1 MFKELAPYL
10 RQRAVLLT
18 VTRLEDDQISVNIIP
33 KKLGEGENTALTTPF
48 KLTGTAEE
56 LDRDLPSSIVD
67 FVASHLQLKST
78 LERAKAEMDAAGKA
92 AQAEARA
99 KKLPAKKEQPKA
111 EPEKPAV
118 APKPVEVAKPEPPKS
133 FSPSIPP
140 RLKPRLQRMWMRKK
154 RFSPKPQKTSRP
166 TRTRNLTR
174 PLRAASSLVRLIQQR
189 SAWTEKESRKEILWR
204 PGTGALAATTS
215 V

>member
-33 KKLGEGENTALTTPF
+33 KKLQDGENTALTTPF

-67 FVASHLQLKST
+67 FVAAHLQLKST

-111 EPEKPAV
+111 ESEKPAV
-118 APKPVEVAKPEPPKS
+118 APKPVEVARPEPPKT
-133 FSPSIPP
+133 FSLFDGPAGETPV
-140 RLKPRLQRMWMRKK
+140 
-154 RFSPKPQKTSRP
+154 
-166 TRTRNLTR
+166 
-174 PLRAASSLVRLIQQR
+174 AEDVD
-189 SAWTEKESRKEILWR
+189 EEEEIL
-204 PGTGALAATTS
+204 AEAAEGQQS
-215 V
+215 DPDDEELDEAA

>member
-33 KKLGEGENTALTTPF
+33 KKLQDGENTALTTPF

-67 FVASHLQLKST
+67 FVAAHLQLKST

-92 AQAEARA
+92 AQGEAHA
-99 KKLPAKKEQPKA
+99 KKLPPKKDPPKEEPAKTVGA
-111 EPEKPAV
+111 VKPA
-118 APKPVEVAKPEPPKS
+118 EVAKPEPPKT
-133 FSPSIPP
+133 FS
-140 RLKPRLQRMWMRKK
+140 L
-154 RFSPKPQKTSRP
+154 FETP
-166 TRTRNLTR
+166 TDAT
-174 PLRAASSLVRLIQQR
+174 PVAEDVD
-189 SAWTEKESRKEILWR
+189 EEEEIL
-204 PGTGALAATTS
+204 AEAAEDQPIEEDDEELDEAA
-215 V
+215 

>member
-33 KKLGEGENTALTTPF
+33 KKLQDSENTALTTPF

-67 FVASHLQLKST
+67 FVAAHLQLKNT
-78 LERAKAEMDAAGKA
+78 LDRAKAEMDAAGKA

-99 KKLPAKKEQPKA
+99 KKLPPKKEPPKT
-111 EPEKPAV
+111 EPAKPTATVKPA
-118 APKPVEVAKPEPPKS
+118 EVAKPEPPKT
-133 FSPSIPP
+133 FS
-140 RLKPRLQRMWMRKK
+140 L
-154 RFSPKPQKTSRP
+154 FETP
-166 TRTRNLTR
+166 TDAT
-174 PLRAASSLVRLIQQR
+174 PVAEDVD
-189 SAWTEKESRKEILWR
+189 EEEEIL
-204 PGTGALAATTS
+204 AEAAEDQPIEEDEEELDEAA
-215 V
+215 

>member
-33 KKLGEGENTALTTPF
+33 KKLQDGENTALTTPF

-67 FVASHLQLKST
+67 FVAAHLQLKST
-78 LERAKAEMDAAGKA
+78 LDRAKAEMDAAGKA

-99 KKLPAKKEQPKA
+99 KKLPAKKDQPKA
-111 EPEKPAV
+111 EPAKPVSAM
-118 APKPVEVAKPEPPKS
+118 KPVEVAEPEPPKT
-133 FSPSIPP
+133 FS
-140 RLKPRLQRMWMRKK
+140 L
-154 RFSPKPQKTSRP
+154 FDTP
-166 TRTRNLTR
+166 TA
-174 PLRAASSLVRLIQQR
+174 PAPIAEHVD
-189 SAWTEKESRKEILWR
+189 EEEEILAEVS
-204 PGTGALAATTS
+204 GSDDEEEDEDFEQAA
-215 V
+215 

>member
-33 KKLGEGENTALTTPF
+33 KKLQDSENTALTTPF

-78 LERAKAEMDAAGKA
+78 LDRAKAEMDAAGKA

-99 KKLPAKKEQPKA
+99 KKQPAKKEPPVA
-111 EPEKPAV
+111 EPAKPVAV
-118 APKPVEVAKPEPPKS
+118 VKPVEPAKPEPPKT
-133 FSPSIPP
+133 FSLFDAPAVETP
-140 RLKPRLQRMWMRKK
+140 
-154 RFSPKPQKTSRP
+154 
-166 TRTRNLTR
+166 
-174 PLRAASSLVRLIQQR
+174 AAEDVDD
-189 SAWTEKESRKEILWR
+189 EEEILAETSTNDSEDEDE
-204 PGTGALAATTS
+204 GFDQAA
-215 V
+215 

>member
-67 FVASHLQLKST
+67 FVAAHLQLKST

-99 KKLPAKKEQPKA
+99 KKLPAKKESPKA
-111 EPEKPAV
+111 EPAKPVAAV
-118 APKPVEVAKPEPPKS
+118 KPVEVAKPEPPKT
-133 FSPSIPP
+133 FSLFDAP
-140 RLKPRLQRMWMRKK
+140 
-154 RFSPKPQKTSRP
+154 
-166 TRTRNLTR
+166 
-174 PLRAASSLVRLIQQR
+174 AAETPVAEDLD
-189 SAWTEKESRKEILWR
+189 EEEEIL
-204 PGTGALAATTS
+204 AEAAEDQQDDEDEELDEAA
-215 V
+215 

>member
-33 KKLGEGENTALTTPF
+33 KKLQDSENTALTTPL

-67 FVASHLQLKST
+67 FVAAHLQLKST

-92 AQAEARA
+92 AQAEACA
-99 KKLPAKKEQPKA
+99 KKVPAKKEPTKT
-111 EPEKPAV
+111 ESEKPA
-118 APKPVEVAKPEPPKS
+118 AAAKPLEAAKPEPAKT
-133 FSPSIPP
+133 FSLFDTP
-140 RLKPRLQRMWMRKK
+140 
-154 RFSPKPQKTSRP
+154 
-166 TRTRNLTR
+166 
-174 PLRAASSLVRLIQQR
+174 RAATATAEEVDEE
-189 SAWTEKESRKEILWR
+189 AEIL
-204 PGTGALAATTS
+204 AESNANEEEEEDEEFDQVA
-215 V
+215 

>member
-33 KKLGEGENTALTTPF
+33 KKLQDSENTALTTPF

-67 FVASHLQLKST
+67 FVAAHLQLKST

-99 KKLPAKKEQPKA
+99 KKLPAKKEQPKTDPA
-111 EPEKPAV
+111 KPVAAV
-118 APKPVEVAKPEPPKS
+118 KPVEPAKPEPPKT
-133 FSPSIPP
+133 FDLFDTP
-140 RLKPRLQRMWMRKK
+140 
-154 RFSPKPQKTSRP
+154 
-166 TRTRNLTR
+166 
-174 PLRAASSLVRLIQQR
+174 AAAAPV
-189 SAWTEKESRKEILWR
+189 AEDVDEEEEIL
-204 PGTGALAATTS
+204 AEAAEDQPIEEDDEELDEAA
-215 V
+215 

>member
-33 KKLGEGENTALTTPF
+33 KKLGDGENTALTTPF

-99 KKLPAKKEQPKA
+99 KKLPAKKDPLKE
-111 EPEKPAV
+111 EPAKPVAAV
-118 APKPVEVAKPEPPKS
+118 KPVEVAKPEPPRT
-133 FSPSIPP
+133 FSLFDTPVPETP
-140 RLKPRLQRMWMRKK
+140 V
-154 RFSPKPQKTSRP
+154 
-166 TRTRNLTR
+166 
-174 PLRAASSLVRLIQQR
+174 AEEVD
-189 SAWTEKESRKEILWR
+189 EEDEIL
-204 PGTGALAATTS
+204 AEAAEDEQADQNEELGEAA
-215 V
+215 

>member
-33 KKLGEGENTALTTPF
+33 KKLKEGENTALTTPF

-67 FVASHLQLKST
+67 FVAAHLQLKST

-92 AQAEARA
+92 AQAETRA
-99 KKLPAKKEQPKA
+99 KKLPAKKEPTKT
-111 EPEKPAV
+111 ESEKPA
-118 APKPVEVAKPEPPKS
+118 AAAKPLEAAKPEPAKT
-133 FSPSIPP
+133 FS
-140 RLKPRLQRMWMRKK
+140 L
-154 RFSPKPQKTSRP
+154 FDTP
-166 TRTRNLTR
+166 T
-174 PLRAASSLVRLIQQR
+174 AATATAEDVDEE
-189 SAWTEKESRKEILWR
+189 AEILAEI
-204 PGTGALAATTS
+204 TGNEDEEEDEEFDQAA
-215 V
+215 

>member
-33 KKLGEGENTALTTPF
+33 KKLQDSENTALTTPF

-78 LERAKAEMDAAGKA
+78 LERAKAEMDAAGKT

-99 KKLPAKKEQPKA
+99 KKLPAKKEQPKT
-111 EPEKPAV
+111 EPAKPTATLKPA
-118 APKPVEVAKPEPPKS
+118 EVAKPEPPKT
-133 FSPSIPP
+133 FS
-140 RLKPRLQRMWMRKK
+140 L
-154 RFSPKPQKTSRP
+154 FDSPAPETP
-166 TRTRNLTR
+166 V
-174 PLRAASSLVRLIQQR
+174 AEEVD
-189 SAWTEKESRKEILWR
+189 EEEEIL
-204 PGTGALAATTS
+204 AEAAEDQPIEEDDEELDEAA
-215 V
+215 

>member
-18 VTRLEDDQISVNIIP
+18 VTRLEDDQISVSVIP
-33 KKLGEGENTALTTPF
+33 KKLQDGENTALTTPF

-133 FSPSIPP
+133 FS
-140 RLKPRLQRMWMRKK
+140 L
-154 RFSPKPQKTSRP
+154 FDT
-166 TRTRNLTR
+166 
-174 PLRAASSLVRLIQQR
+174 AAAETPV
-189 SAWTEKESRKEILWR
+189 AEDVDEEEEIL
-204 PGTGALAATTS
+204 AEAAEDQQADQDEEFDEAA
-215 V
+215 

>member
-33 KKLGEGENTALTTPF
+33 KKLQDSENTALTTPF

-67 FVASHLQLKST
+67 FVATHLQLKST
-78 LERAKAEMDAAGKA
+78 LDRAKAEMDAAGKA

-99 KKLPAKKEQPKA
+99 KKLPAKKELPKA
-111 EPEKPAV
+111 ESVTPVAAV
-118 APKPVEVAKPEPPKS
+118 KPVEVAKPEPPKT
-133 FSPSIPP
+133 F
-140 RLKPRLQRMWMRKK
+140 
-154 RFSPKPQKTSRP
+154 
-166 TRTRNLTR
+166 NLFDT
-174 PLRAASSLVRLIQQR
+174 PAAETPVAEDVDEEEAILAETAEDQQ
-189 SAWTEKESRKEILWR
+189 AEQDDEEL
-204 PGTGALAATTS
+204 GEAA
-215 V
+215 

>member
-33 KKLGEGENTALTTPF
+33 KKLQDSENTALTTPF

-67 FVASHLQLKST
+67 FVAAHLQLKNT

-92 AQAEARA
+92 AQAEART
-99 KKLPAKKEQPKA
+99 KKLPPKKEQPKT
-111 EPEKPAV
+111 EPTKPTATVKPA
-118 APKPVEVAKPEPPKS
+118 EVAKPEPPKT
-133 FSPSIPP
+133 FGLFDAP
-140 RLKPRLQRMWMRKK
+140 
-154 RFSPKPQKTSRP
+154 
-166 TRTRNLTR
+166 
-174 PLRAASSLVRLIQQR
+174 AAETL
-189 SAWTEKESRKEILWR
+189 ATEEVDEEEEIL
-204 PGTGALAATTS
+204 AEAAEDQPIEEDDEELDEAA
-215 V
+215 

>member
-18 VTRLEDDQISVNIIP
+18 VARIEDDQISVNIIP
-33 KKLGEGENTALTTPF
+33 KKLQDGENTALTTPF

-67 FVASHLQLKST
+67 FVAAHLQLKST

-99 KKLPAKKEQPKA
+99 KKLPAKKEPPKE
-111 EPEKPAV
+111 EPAKPVAAV
-118 APKPVEVAKPEPPKS
+118 KPVEAAKPEPPTT
-133 FSPSIPP
+133 FSLFDAPAPEAPVAEEVDEEEEI
-140 RLKPRLQRMWMRKK
+140 LAETNANDDEEEDDGLD
-154 RFSPKPQKTSRP
+154 
-166 TRTRNLTR
+166 
-174 PLRAASSLVRLIQQR
+174 RAA
-189 SAWTEKESRKEILWR
+189 
-204 PGTGALAATTS
+204 
-215 V
+215 

>member
-33 KKLGEGENTALTTPF
+33 KKLGDGENTALTTPF

-99 KKLPAKKEQPKA
+99 KKLPAKKDPLKE
-111 EPEKPAV
+111 EPAKPVAAV
-118 APKPVEVAKPEPPKS
+118 KPVEVAKPEPPKT
-133 FSPSIPP
+133 FSLFDTPAAA
-140 RLKPRLQRMWMRKK
+140 
-154 RFSPKPQKTSRP
+154 
-166 TRTRNLTR
+166 TRV
-174 PLRAASSLVRLIQQR
+174 AEDVD
-189 SAWTEKESRKEILWR
+189 EEEEIL
-204 PGTGALAATTS
+204 AEAAEDQPIEEDDEELDEAA
-215 V
+215 

>member
-33 KKLGEGENTALTTPF
+33 KKLQDSENTALTTPF

-99 KKLPAKKEQPKA
+99 KKVAPKKEQPKA
-111 EPEKPAV
+111 ETEKPATAAKPLE
-118 APKPVEVAKPEPPKS
+118 APKPEPPKT
-133 FSPSIPP
+133 FS
-140 RLKPRLQRMWMRKK
+140 L
-154 RFSPKPQKTSRP
+154 FDTP
-166 TRTRNLTR
+166 T
-174 PLRAASSLVRLIQQR
+174 AATPV
-189 SAWTEKESRKEILWR
+189 AEEVDEEEEILAE
-204 PGTGALAATTS
+204 TAAEDEEEDEELDQAA
-215 V
+215 

>member
-33 KKLGEGENTALTTPF
+33 KKLQDGENTALTTPF

-67 FVASHLQLKST
+67 FVAAHLQLKNT
-78 LERAKAEMDAAGKA
+78 LDRAKAEMDAAGKA

-99 KKLPAKKEQPKA
+99 KKLPPKKEQSKT
-111 EPEKPAV
+111 EPAKPTATVKPA
-118 APKPVEVAKPEPPKS
+118 EVAKPEPPKT
-133 FSPSIPP
+133 FSLFEIPTDATP
-140 RLKPRLQRMWMRKK
+140 V
-154 RFSPKPQKTSRP
+154 
-166 TRTRNLTR
+166 
-174 PLRAASSLVRLIQQR
+174 AEDVD
-189 SAWTEKESRKEILWR
+189 EEEEILAEATEDQ
-204 PGTGALAATTS
+204 PIEEDDEELDEAA
-215 V
+215 